1 MKKIKKLKKE
11 RKRTWLIGIKILRYI
26 YIYIFKCHQRKNYQI
41 NEDIYCF
48 FGIDRDY
55 QLLEIYTVS
64 WDRFILMTS

>member
-1 MKKIKKLKKE
+1 MVDRYKNFEI
-11 RKRTWLIGIKILRYI
+11 YI